1 MMLPDG
7 MIDNIDEMIRL
18 SHEKIE
24 TLVKLKKGLLL
35 ADLLGV
41 PPKDIKEPLRVGV
54 IEGGSVFKPWV
65 GAVLR
70 VRIGDRPAQEFP
82 LKDVDRCLWPED
94 MQQAWG
100 RWQKQQEKMRNRTVA
115 DISAVAG
122 MIEGDN

>member
-1 MMLPDG
+1 MILPEG
-7 MIDNIDEMIRL
+7 TVDNIDEMIRL
-18 SHEKIE
+18 SHEQIE

-41 PPKDIKEPLRVGV
+41 PPKDIKGPLRHSV
-54 IEGGSVFKPWV
+54 IKGGSMSRPWV

-70 VRIGDRPAQEFP
+70 VRIGDGPDQEFP
-82 LKDVDRCLWPED
+82 LKDVDRRLWPED

-100 RWQKQQEKMRNRTVA
+100 RWQKRNRTVA
-115 DISAVAG
+115 DISAVAD